1 MINTVALTISRKK
14 ELALL
19 RVLGMSQ
26 FEVQLSFLVECML
39 TAVIG
44 GAFGTALASG
54 LGIVLAKDPSV
65 SLLPFLVCIVSTMLI
80 SGISIFVLSKGST
93 IHNPME

>member
-1 MINTVALTISRKK
+1 
-14 ELALL
+14 
-19 RVLGMSQ
+19 
-26 FEVQLSFLVECML
+26 VQLSFLVECCL

-54 LGIVLAKDPSV
+54 LGVVLAKDPSV
-65 SLLPFLVCIVSTMLI
+65 SLLPLLVCIVSTMLI
-80 SGISIFVLSKGST
+80 SGISIFVLSKGSLSNT